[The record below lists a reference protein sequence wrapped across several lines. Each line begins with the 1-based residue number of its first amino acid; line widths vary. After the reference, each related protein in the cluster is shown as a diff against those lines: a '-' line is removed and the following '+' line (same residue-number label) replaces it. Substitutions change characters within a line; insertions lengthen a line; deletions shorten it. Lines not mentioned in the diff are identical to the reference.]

1 MNLHWYLRMLYEIV
15 IGVPSSAFS
24 IKASRLDGLT
34 SVLVVGTMLET
45 FCGPGANELSMESA
59 FSMSFCSFPFPKA
72 ITFDE
77 RETLSFHRIITSGA
91 KGIAGEGEVQNLRI
105 STDVK
110 RVFKNEKV
118 ETQAHNGGRGSCSV
132 FYVMHIS
139 SSSAVTDA
147 LATLALTNN
156 APTQIEDGNF
166 GCRITSHTGMLDYSM
181 TLEDISQAISLAPNC
196 LEVFSPTKMS
206 DYDGNFMDDLPPL
219 SSPSIKGVL
228 EILDQNNNGRNP
240 ISETFPQTNV
250 STNPQSEQTSGGLHN
265 RVAARLGFDIQPLE
279 IESVSPFA
287 NSLRN
292 PNLVT
297 SPILIVS
304 PGFSSDDI
312 PKEKS
317 FYITSHESNAG
328 PIGAPLVHSC
338 DSEVVAE
345 TNVMNLVSLENGGK
359 DNDKDREYNQ
369 EEDKVEDPNV
379 VVEPPSRKK
388 RKMAVSNMMGV
399 ARQNGTQMVM
409 IQVESEEDHP
419 DDGFR
424 WRKYGQK
431 VVTGNANPRSYY
443 RCTYN
448 GCKVRKHVERSA
460 DNVKFVVATYG
471 GIHEHVPPPERI
483 SKFGT
488 KNQSGS
494 SMSQDSI
501 NQTLGLGR
509 ALHSS
514 SASQLFPSALA
525 PQLDMNRNDVL
536 KTDRVIPDGTEVFKG
551 IWERL
556 SHNFGFNF

>member
-1 MNLHWYLRMLYEIV
+1 MSKTE
-15 IGVPSSAFS
+15 
-24 IKASRLDGLT
+24 
-34 SVLVVGTMLET
+34 TM
-45 FCGPGANELSMESA
+45 
-59 FSMSFCSFPFPKA
+59 
-72 ITFDE
+72 
-77 RETLSFHRIITSGA
+77 
-91 KGIAGEGEVQNLRI
+91 I
-105 STDVK
+105 SK
-110 RVFKNEKV
+110 
-118 ETQAHNGGRGSCSV
+118 
-132 FYVMHIS
+132 
-139 SSSAVTDA
+139 
-147 LATLALTNN
+147 
-156 APTQIEDGNF
+156 
-166 GCRITSHTGMLDYSM
+166 
-181 TLEDISQAISLAPNC
+181 
-196 LEVFSPTKMS
+196 VFSPTKMS

-304 PGFSSDDI
+304 PGFSSLSQFLQSPNMFSNSSSQIIPPCPSPNGAPPETVEISGSDDI

-424 WRKYGQK
+424 WKKYGQK

-460 DNVKFVVATYG
+460 DNVKFVVATYD

-483 SKFGT
+483 RKSST

-509 ALHSS
+509 APHSS

>member
-1 MNLHWYLRMLYEIV
+1 
-15 IGVPSSAFS
+15 
-24 IKASRLDGLT
+24 
-34 SVLVVGTMLET
+34 
-45 FCGPGANELSMESA
+45 
-59 FSMSFCSFPFPKA
+59 
-72 ITFDE
+72 
-77 RETLSFHRIITSGA
+77 
-91 KGIAGEGEVQNLRI
+91 
-105 STDVK
+105 
-110 RVFKNEKV
+110 
-118 ETQAHNGGRGSCSV
+118 
-132 FYVMHIS
+132 
-139 SSSAVTDA
+139 
-147 LATLALTNN
+147 
-156 APTQIEDGNF
+156 
-166 GCRITSHTGMLDYSM
+166 
-181 TLEDISQAISLAPNC
+181 
-196 LEVFSPTKMS
+196 MS
-206 DYDGNFMDDLPPL
+206 DYDGNFMDDLSPV

-228 EILDQNNNGRNP
+228 EMLDQNNNGGNP
-240 ISETFPQTNV
+240 ISETFPQTNL
-250 STNPQSEQTSGGLHN
+250 STNPQSEQTSGGLHD
-265 RVAARLGFDIQPLE
+265 RVAARLGFDIPPLE
-279 IESVSPFA
+279 IESVSPFLQSPNMFSKSTSQIIPPCPSPNGAPPETVENSGAA
-287 NSLRN
+287 NA
-292 PNLVT
+292 T
-297 SPILIVS
+297 MIVS
-304 PGFSSDDI
+304 NNNILHRPQGGSDDF

-328 PIGAPLVHSC
+328 SVGAPLVPSC
-338 DSEVVAE
+338 DSEVVSE
-345 TNVMNLVSLENGGK
+345 TDVINLISLENGGE

-379 VVEPPSRKK
+379 EPPSRKK
-388 RKMAVSNMMGV
+388 RKMVVSNMKGV
-399 ARQNGTQMVM
+399 TRQNGTQMII

-460 DNVKFVVATYG
+460 NNVKFVVATYG

-514 SASQLFPSALA
+514 SASQLFPSAMA
-525 PQLDMNRNDVL
+525 PQLDMNRNDEL

-556 SHNFGFNF
+556 SRNFGFNFLP

>member
-1 MNLHWYLRMLYEIV
+1 
-15 IGVPSSAFS
+15 
-24 IKASRLDGLT
+24 
-34 SVLVVGTMLET
+34 
-45 FCGPGANELSMESA
+45 
-59 FSMSFCSFPFPKA
+59 
-72 ITFDE
+72 
-77 RETLSFHRIITSGA
+77 
-91 KGIAGEGEVQNLRI
+91 
-105 STDVK
+105 
-110 RVFKNEKV
+110 
-118 ETQAHNGGRGSCSV
+118 
-132 FYVMHIS
+132 
-139 SSSAVTDA
+139 
-147 LATLALTNN
+147 
-156 APTQIEDGNF
+156 
-166 GCRITSHTGMLDYSM
+166 
-181 TLEDISQAISLAPNC
+181 
-196 LEVFSPTKMS
+196 MS
-206 DYDGNFMDDLPPL
+206 DYDGNFMDDLSPV

-228 EILDQNNNGRNP
+228 EMLDQNNNGRNP
-240 ISETFPQTNV
+240 ISETFPQTNL
-250 STNPQSEQTSGGLHN
+250 STNPQSEQTSGGLHD
-265 RVAARLGFDIQPLE
+265 RVAARLGFDIPPLE
-279 IESVSPFA
+279 IESVSPFLQSPNMFSNSTSQIIPPCPSPNGAPPETVENSGAA
-287 NSLRN
+287 NA
-292 PNLVT
+292 T
-297 SPILIVS
+297 MIVS
-304 PGFSSDDI
+304 NNNILHRPQGGNRFSSVSSLLPVSIFRILLFFFTCKTGSDDF

-317 FYITSHESNAG
+317 LYITSHESNAG
-328 PIGAPLVHSC
+328 SVGAPLVPSC
-338 DSEVVAE
+338 DSEVVSE
-345 TNVMNLVSLENGGK
+345 TDVMNLISLENGGE

-379 VVEPPSRKK
+379 EPPSRKK
-388 RKMAVSNMMGV
+388 RKMVVSNMKGV
-399 ARQNGTQMVM
+399 TRQNGTQMII

-460 DNVKFVVATYG
+460 NNVKFVVATYG

-514 SASQLFPSALA
+514 SASQLFPSAMA
-525 PQLDMNRNDVL
+525 PQLDMNRNDEL

-556 SHNFGFNF
+556 SRNFGFNFLP